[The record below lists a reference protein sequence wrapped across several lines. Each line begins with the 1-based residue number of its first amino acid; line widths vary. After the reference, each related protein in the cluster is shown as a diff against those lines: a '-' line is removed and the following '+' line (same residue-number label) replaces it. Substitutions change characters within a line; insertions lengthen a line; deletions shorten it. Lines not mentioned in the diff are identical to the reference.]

1 MGCHTDSRHVCSHS
15 IFGSIL
21 VLKHTVCMPFPQL
34 LLRNPSQRDTKRG
47 NPLRRAREPAAARGV
62 QVPWGGGGA
71 AGPPPVRPC
80 EREGSAPESAR
91 PGAPGDA
98 GARHPS
104 APASPGPRPA
114 HTAGKPGGKELGE
127 QTRDAR
133 QRARERRP
141 LRTCQKGPVCTG
153 PGRLHRAP
161 GGSAWEERA
170 WEERAGRSGCGPG
183 RRSKVPSG
191 FPQRPW

>member
-1 MGCHTDSRHVCSHS
+1 M
-15 IFGSIL
+15 
-21 VLKHTVCMPFPQL
+21 
-34 LLRNPSQRDTKRG
+34 
-47 NPLRRAREPAAARGV
+47 
-62 QVPWGGGGA
+62 PWGGGGA

-170 WEERAGRSGCGPG
+170 REERPGRSRPGRSGPGGAGAAQAGGARSLPVPLKGPG
-183 RRSKVPSG
+183 DSVFITLGRPKSTGPRPCYAVYNLSKEKKNVSSSENKTLKPT
-191 FPQRPW
+191 RE

>member
-1 MGCHTDSRHVCSHS
+1 M
-15 IFGSIL
+15 
-21 VLKHTVCMPFPQL
+21 
-34 LLRNPSQRDTKRG
+34 
-47 NPLRRAREPAAARGV
+47 
-62 QVPWGGGGA
+62 PWGGGGA

-114 HTAGKPGGKELGE
+114 HTAGKPGGKELEE

-170 WEERAGRSGCGPG
+170 REECTGRTGREEQARPRRAEQGPF
-183 RRSKVPSG
+183 RFPSKALVTAFLSPWG
-191 FPQRPW
+191 DQRARDQDLAMLCTAFQKEKKCIKQ